1 MAATLVN
8 TVWIELLRAQR
19 PMQYA
24 DIAAA
29 LPELSHN
36 QRAPALK
43 VAFQLGYIERTGQHR
58 SYTYAVTPRCNVP
71 PGVQVREILE
81 ATT

>member
-1 MAATLVN
+1 MPATNIN
-8 TVWIELLRAQR
+8 TVWIELLRAQQ
-19 PMQYA
+19 PMRYA

-43 VAFQLGYIERTGQHR
+43 AAFQLGYIERTGQR
-58 SYTYAVTPRCNVP
+58 RAYTYAVTPRCNIP

-81 ATT
+81 ATS

>member
-1 MAATLVN
+1 MHVTNVSA
-8 TVWIELLRAQR
+8 VWLELLRAQR
-19 PMQYA
+19 PMKYA
-24 DIAAA
+24 ELAQA

-43 VAFQLGYIERTGQHR
+43 VAFQLGYLERTGKHR
-58 SYTYAVTPRCNVP
+58 DYEYSVTPRCTIP
-71 PGVQVREILE
+71 PGVPIFEVLE